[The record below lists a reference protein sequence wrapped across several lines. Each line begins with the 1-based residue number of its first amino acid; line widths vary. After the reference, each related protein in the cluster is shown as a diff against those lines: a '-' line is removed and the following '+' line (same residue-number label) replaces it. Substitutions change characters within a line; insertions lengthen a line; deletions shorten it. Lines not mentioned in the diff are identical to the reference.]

1 MKKLSLFI
9 LLNCA
14 LSFASAQAVQSEN
27 VVIVTLDGFRWQEV
41 FTGADSL
48 LSFDSTARYSTKYI
62 ANKFWAATANERRK
76 KLLPFLWTE
85 LVPKGILT
93 GNRNAG
99 NMVSTANPHW
109 FSYPGYN
116 EIFTGFPD
124 STINSNAKVPNKN
137 ENVFEFL
144 NKLPEFKG
152 KVASFGSWDVF
163 ASILNEKRS
172 GFLVNDGFRDVPGKL
187 NEKQIALNK
196 LQHELPDLFHG
207 GERLDVATFHIG
219 MEYIKA
225 NQPRLIHF
233 GFGDTDEFA
242 HAGQYDYYLD
252 AAQKT
257 DAWIRELWNY
267 IQTNPHYANKT
278 TLIITTDHGRG
289 AAKGGAW
296 RDHGSEIPG
305 ADGIW
310 IAAIGPSI
318 KPVGESTAKAQYYQ
332 GQIAASIARL
342 VGKEFKSSHP
352 VMPPLPFI
360 SK

>member
-1 MKKLSLFI
+1 MKKITLFI
-9 LLNCA
+9 LFSCA
-14 LSFASAQAVQSEN
+14 VFHAYAQPVRSEN

-62 ANKFWAATANERRK
+62 AAKFWSATEDDRRK
-76 KLLPFLWTE
+76 KLLPFFWTE
-85 LVPKGILT
+85 LMSNGILI
-93 GNRNAG
+93 GNRNSG
-99 NMVSTANPHW
+99 LSVSTANPHW

-124 STINSNAKVPNKN
+124 PSITSNAKVPNKN
-137 ENVFEFL
+137 ENVFEYL
-144 NKLPEFKG
+144 HKLPEFKG

-163 ASILNEKRS
+163 SSILNEKRS
-172 GFLVNDGFRDVPGKL
+172 GFLVNDGFRNVPGKL

-219 MEYIKA
+219 LEYMKA
-225 NQPRLIHF
+225 NKPKLIHF

-257 DAWIRELWNY
+257 DAWIGELWKY
-267 IQTNPHYANKT
+267 IQSDPHYANKT

-289 AAKGGAW
+289 SAKDGAW

-305 ADGIW
+305 ADAIW
-310 IAAIGPSI
+310 IAAIGPSVR
-318 KPVGESTAKAQYYQ
+318 PVGKVAVPTQYHQ
-332 GQIAASIARL
+332 GQIAASIARMF
-342 VGKEFKSSHP
+342 GKEFKSSHP

-360 SK
+360 NK